1 MEAKAY
7 SSADEKPKIEAL
19 VAKRHVDP
27 SVVTAA
33 SEFLETLL
41 SKLQPS
47 KACGS
52 EYFPFSTEEVDF
64 VPPAVVVPI
73 NSTAFGGAF
82 SLTRVL
88 EFGFAMPVLSKE
100 DVVPANYFAT
110 RSAVVVEV
118 ATQLYALVDEEVG
131 VSIEYLYND
140 ERKPILVLDWPASP
154 KKRWLLHLMPFFE
167 PEMPVEKAV
176 KLRLKGVNPDN
187 VSCWAAV
194 MEDGRIRA
202 LTELL
207 QGVSA
212 AVPAFSTACVLL
224 AQWLHNRGFQ
234 DSFLAVSQVHVLL
247 AHLCLSKTSAIGA
260 TSSQL
265 VEMLLAWLSH
275 PPSPSMMGVQGP
287 SDASSPLLGLTHP
300 LILFDSK
307 TKHYNCLWRLQL
319 HVQELS
325 WRARGSLNTSFEARY
340 VHSQAPMLPC
350 AVVAKS
356 LVDFYAVSELPSVSF
371 VSDDEEVAWEETI
384 LKPASSSIGSDGL
397 PLAYIIQHRHLNH
410 QGAAMGHAQWLSL
423 LCHRALKS
431 RVLSVVVR
439 VTKGDSSAEVVVGAI
454 IESPDRLTSFVE
466 KGPLSNTAQGKAFG
480 KFWGAACETRRFHDG
495 SVCEAV
501 MLERRPAA
509 NHVTFSDGCLPSP
522 LASQLLSKALQSQ
535 ASWPVEAGCIPFGG
549 LSLPRCTTE
558 IDNQINELSLT
569 LMSKQGLPLTVAEI
583 HFTGAVMARAQAPL
597 RKPKFGDTPA
607 FAEGYIEFEA
617 SSKWPA
623 DPAAVQKL
631 KTALLL
637 AITDVE
643 GLTRHTSED
652 FVDVVLKHLVVR
664 LRIFV
669 PVLRS
674 EQATLVSNFNPTWQS
689 RPSAHEFAEFRRE
702 WYYPRIQTYLRNFGS
717 ENAAFFAGCRL
728 VRAWFQSHGFAGYE
742 LLADHLVVA
751 VFESTTDKTIRE
763 ICENVVLTPPV
774 VLESVLRILTHFK
787 FDRQPLC
794 VGIGR
799 DETHVTGDAAALLQ
813 SAYFRNVKGMRKPHM
828 WVSSVLDP
836 HCLLLSTPPIH
847 TFRRLREAATGHT
860 LAKLSPKLP
869 FGGDWKVLFRPR
881 LQDLDFI
888 LDLNSLEQIL
898 FARTKT
904 GVKRRKLDVELETLV
919 TPSRPIIVEEARKY
933 VEWLK
938 LALAPIFDVYH
949 YCPLQEQQAY
959 GHPYLPCS
967 IGLQMHTKKLPVG
980 KELLNLRVLGE
991 GDALDIVGTLQRA
1004 ACRGGELVKRL
1015 RA

>member
-19 VAKRHVDP
+19 VAKRLVDP

-33 SEFLETLL
+33 NEFLDSLV

-64 VPPAVVVPI
+64 IPPTGVVPM

-88 EFGFAMPVLSKE
+88 EFGFAVPVHSKE
-100 DVVPANYFAT
+100 DVVPVNYFAMRT
-110 RSAVVVEV
+110 ALVVEV
-118 ATQLYALVDEEVG
+118 ATQLYAVVEEGVG
-131 VSIEYLYND
+131 VSIEFLYND

-154 KKRWLLHLMPFFE
+154 KRRWLLHLMPFFE

-187 VSCWAAV
+187 VSCWPAV
-194 MEDGRIRA
+194 MEDGRLRA

-247 AHLCLSKTSAIGA
+247 AHLCLSKTPSIGA

-265 VEMLLAWLSH
+265 VEMLLTWLSH

-287 SDASSPLLGLTHP
+287 SMGVQGPPLLGLTHP

-325 WRARGSLNTSFEARY
+325 WRARGSINTSFEARY
-340 VHSQAPMLPC
+340 VHSQSPMLPC

-356 LVDFYAVSELPSVSF
+356 FVDFHAVSELPSVSF
-371 VSDDEEVAWEETI
+371 ASDDEEVAWEETI
-384 LKPASSSIGSDGL
+384 LKPASSSIGPDGL

-423 LCHRALKS
+423 LCRRALKS
-431 RVLSVVVR
+431 RVLSMVVR
-439 VTKGDSSAEVVVGAI
+439 VTNGDSSAEVAVGVI
-454 IESPDRLTSFVE
+454 IESPDSLSSFVE
-466 KGPLSNTAQGKAFG
+466 RGPLSNTAQGKAFG
-480 KFWGAACETRRFHDG
+480 RFWGSACETRRFHDG

-509 NHVTFSDGCLPSP
+509 NHVTFPDGCLPSP
-522 LASQLLSKALQSQ
+522 PAVQLLSKALQSQ
-535 ASWPVEAGCIPFGG
+535 ASWDVEAGCIPFGG
-549 LSLPRCTTE
+549 LSLPHCTTE

-583 HFTGAVMARAQAPL
+583 HFTGAVMARAETPL

-623 DPAAVQKL
+623 DAAAVQRL

-643 GLTRHTSED
+643 GLRRHTSED

-674 EQATLVSNFNPTWQS
+674 EQAILVSNFNPTWQS

-702 WYYPRIQTYLRNFGS
+702 WYLPRIQTYLRNFGS

-728 VRAWFQSHGFAGYE
+728 VRGWFQAQGFGGYE

-751 VFESTTDKTIRE
+751 VFESTADKV
-763 ICENVVLTPPV
+763 ICENLVLTPPV

-787 FDRQPLC
+787 FDRQPLY
-794 VGIGR
+794 VGIGCK
-799 DETHVTGDAAALLQ
+799 ETHVTGDTAALLQ
-813 SAYFRNVKGMRKPHM
+813 SAYFRNVKGMKPYV

-836 HCLLLSTPPIH
+836 HCLLLTTPPIH
-847 TFRRLREAATGHT
+847 AFRRLRDAATGNT

-881 LQDLDFI
+881 LHDLDFI
-888 LDLNSLEQIL
+888 LDLNSLDQIL

-904 GVKRRKLDVELETLV
+904 GIKRRKIDVELEALV
-919 TPSRPIIVEEARKY
+919 TPSRPMIVEEARKY

-980 KELLNLRVLGE
+980 EGLLNLRVLGE